1 MVVDPQN
8 GRPVSGLMFEQRFNV
23 AASRARDRMYLVRS
37 VTSSDLSD
45 RDLRTGLVGHFDQ
58 PLLDVDSHE
67 SESLLDRC
75 ESEFER
81 EVYTELV
88 SRGYRVIPQVKTGA
102 YRIDLVVEGNGDT
115 RLAVECDGDE
125 FHGHDRWNH
134 DTARQRVLERAGW
147 TFWRCFASTW
157 TLRKDEVFAELL
169 ERLGVLGIEPIGAI
183 DRAPSLVEKRTWRAP
198 VPVPPQQS
206 VDAADAVVELDR
218 LAQVPTTVV

>member
-1 MVVDPQN
+1 
-8 GRPVSGLMFEQRFNV
+8 LL
-23 AASRARDRMYLVRS
+23 A
-37 VTSSDLSD
+37 
-45 RDLRTGLVGHFDQ
+45 HFDE
-58 PLLDVDSHE
+58 PLAAESQE

-81 EVYTELV
+81 EVYSELV
-88 SRGYRVIPQVKTGA
+88 SRGFRVIPQVKTGA

-125 FHGHDRWNH
+125 FHGHDRWHH

-198 VPVPPQQS
+198 TLQTP
-206 VDAADAVVELDR
+206 DAGDAVVELDR
-218 LAQVPTTVV
+218 LAQVPTAVSQA